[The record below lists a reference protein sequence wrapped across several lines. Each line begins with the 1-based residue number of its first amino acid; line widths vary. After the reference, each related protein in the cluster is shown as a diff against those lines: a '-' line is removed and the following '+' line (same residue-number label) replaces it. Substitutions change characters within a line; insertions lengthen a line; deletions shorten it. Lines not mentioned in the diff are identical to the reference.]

1 MTSLVEKCKSEPKY
15 QCLGCCYSNPKN
27 SICGDVSCYE
37 DFFVLQCSESC
48 NENKSN
54 NYLIDVILLCLAYD
68 FLSEK
73 REVFELEHTSC
84 ILSDSKYGATIDQQG
99 AFCPKKPNEVH
110 AWQIATGISSAVLF
124 LTLFTVVAI
133 LIICWLFKKTKQQQ
147 NTAAP
152 HGRSGD
158 NQNENTPLIKKTNT

>member
-1 MTSLVEKCKSEPKY
+1 MMSLVEKCKSEPQY
-15 QCLGCCYSNPKN
+15 QCLGCCYRNPEKPTC
-27 SICGDVSCYE
+27 SDVSCYE

-54 NYLIDVILLCLAYD
+54 NYLIDVFLLCLAYD

-84 ILSDSKYGATIDQQG
+84 IFSDSKYGATIDEQG
-99 AFCPKKPNEVH
+99 EFCPNKPNDVH
-110 AWQIATGISSAVLF
+110 WQIATGVLSALLF

-133 LIICWLFKKTKQQQ
+133 SIYCWLFKKTKQQQ

-152 HGRSGD
+152 NGSSED
-158 NQNENTPLIKKTNT
+158 NQNENTRLIKETNT